1 MRRHELKIYA
11 NNAISYFCP
20 QLRIGPVLHGESL
33 KPITP
38 KVFPKQDCFHRYY
51 WKSMSLHQEKQLP
64 DKGTSAA
71 GTALPAQST
80 SIIAV

>member
-1 MRRHELKIYA
+1 MRRRELKIYA
-11 NNAISYFCP
+11 NNAIRHFCQ
-20 QLRIGPVLHGESL
+20 QLRTGPVLHAETL
-33 KPITP
+33 EPITP

-64 DKGTSAA
+64 DKGMSAA

-80 SIIAV
+80 SIIAL